1 MRSKHMVSGGSKN
14 EQGVR
19 PPAHE
24 DEAARLRATIEAQ
37 SVRAVAGEGASEK
50 ASESAKK
57 RGGWV
62 FSAALVILFLIGAA
76 FALYPAYT
84 NLYNEYCNAR
94 IASEYDQTIGQID
107 PQTLERELA
116 RAKEYNKHHTMNVLT
131 DPFAGIVQGAQAN
144 GASGVADEETDAV
157 DALGSDASV
166 GAQAD
171 AAGDQ
176 VGFSQASDNETITAD
191 TDGAAEVAKAH
202 EEYMS
207 LLNITGD
214 GVMGFIDVPKIDQ
227 RLAVYHG
234 TDVEV
239 LEKGIGH
246 LSGTSLPV
254 GGTGSHCV
262 LSGHR
267 GLPTAKLFSD
277 LDQMEVGDRFY
288 LHVLGEVF
296 AYEVDDIRVVKPE
309 QTSALAIQPGQ
320 DLVTLVTCTP
330 YGVNT
335 HRLLLQGHRVDYSPP
350 EVTESVA
357 SWLANFSRGTLIFA
371 AVMSAVILLAF
382 VVFVRRILDR
392 KERA

>member
-1 MRSKHMVSGGSKN
+1 MRSRHAASRGSDPLLKN
-14 EQGVR
+14 ERGVR
-19 PPAHE
+19 PPAHA

-37 SVRAVAGEGASEK
+37 SVRAVAGEGASEE
-50 ASESAKK
+50 ASEPAKK
-57 RGGWV
+57 GGGWV

-116 RAKEYNKHHTMNVLT
+116 RAKEYNRHHTMNVLT

-144 GASGVADEETDAV
+144 GAGADANADGE
-157 DALGSDASV
+157 
-166 GAQAD
+166 AQAD

-176 VGFSQASDNETITAD
+176 SGFSQSSEGETATANI
-191 TDGAAEVAKAH
+191 DGAAEVARAH

-296 AYEVDDIRVVKPE
+296 AYEVDDIWVVKPE

-335 HRLLLQGHRVDYSPP
+335 HRMLLRGHRVDYSPP
-350 EVTESVA
+350 EVTESIA

-382 VVFVRRILDR
+382 VVFVRRILGR